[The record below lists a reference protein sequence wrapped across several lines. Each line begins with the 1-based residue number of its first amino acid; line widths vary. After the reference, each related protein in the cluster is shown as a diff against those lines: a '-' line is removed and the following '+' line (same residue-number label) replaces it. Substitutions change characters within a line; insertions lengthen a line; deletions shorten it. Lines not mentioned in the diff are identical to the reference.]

1 MEVKREIKFDIA
13 KKIIVFVATGAYT
26 GFLPFA
32 PGTFGTLWGI
42 FFFYLLL
49 ELQPLVYF
57 VITLS
62 LFFFGVWIST
72 RAEKLL
78 GNKDDKKIIIDEIAG
93 MMISLAFIP
102 KKLELVIAA
111 FILFRI
117 FDIFK
122 PIKKLEKIRGGM
134 GVMADDLFAGILA
147 NGILQIYVYNIL

>member
-1 MEVKREIKFDIA
+1 MEAKKEIKFDIVN
-13 KKIIVFVATGAYT
+13 KFIVFVATGGYT

-42 FFFYLLL
+42 FFFYLLF
-49 ELQPLVYF
+49 ELQPLVYCI
-57 VITLS
+57 ITLL
-62 LFFFGVWIST
+62 LFFLGVWIST
-72 RAEKLL
+72 RAEILL
-78 GNKDDKKIIIDEIAG
+78 GNKDDKKIVIDEIVG
-93 MMISLAFIP
+93 MMFSLAFIP

-147 NGILQIYVYNIL
+147 NGILQIYVYNIM